1 MNRSVAGPRS
11 LMRRIVG
18 SDRGY
23 TEAGVAVLGAA
34 LVVGAALGS
43 GAASSVVS
51 MSDGVTWLTDEQTGQ
66 LVQVNPGTG
75 RAERRLTVAGP
86 GAELEVSQQDG
97 HLVVGDAR
105 TGTITSI
112 DLSTLLT
119 GGQRRSD
126 EPMRVLVGGGQAYLV
141 TPSTGVVRAVDPL
154 TLRDLGAPYRVGA
167 ELVDVVVDRAGTVWA
182 VTAAGRLLSL
192 TWVRDDRT
200 FDMHET
206 TVRGGGPGTR
216 LLPHDHGVTVF
227 APDSGSVLQVGGGRD
242 LSVAVPHLEGQVLPA
257 DGSPKDLAPAGL
269 PDRSTV
275 VLLTGDEVREIGVG
289 ALGCDRPGRP
299 AVFGGLVYVPCTGAG
314 RVVVLRPDG
323 SRARAD
329 IVVPGG
335 TDPRLLV
342 DDGRLVVHTE
352 DGGRAVMVE
361 TDGTTRVID
370 TGRGNVAVQDPN
382 DRSSGPAG
390 ATGPSRGQRSGADRD
405 PGGDRAAPAQ
415 GEVPEE
421 TVPDPGLP
429 LPQVTGVPGERA
441 TATAAATTAPGEDGT
456 TGPTP
461 SVPAVGRPTDVTAD
475 RVTSPRATIHVQVSW
490 TLGSPRPDRHLVR
503 GSAGDVVAEVAGD
516 ATTALVT
523 GVACGVAQAFTVEAV
538 TDDGGSASARSPE
551 IEAASLACYVG
562 PQPPTPPTDVA
573 ATAHPDGSVT
583 VTWTDTGTAAD
594 SYLVGPS
601 GGATTTVPGDAR
613 SVVLRAL
620 QPAVG
625 VQFVVQAV
633 RGTVTTTSQPS
644 APVTVPG
651 PPGPIGGPVLAEV
664 VARAGDLL
672 TVHLNWDAARD
683 NGSPITGHVV
693 AWSVGGN
700 ADSTIAA
707 GPDVTFDVLC
717 SGPLCT
723 DGGQFEVTVT
733 PRNQLGDGPSASV
746 WVTVPR
752 AAPVLPRDGDSVVVS
767 VDAETPGQYEPAV
780 EMTAHFDPPAS
791 WVGHTGEC
799 MMTVQRSSGPQTA
812 GSVGCGRGTHSLGL
826 FSAAGSVTVTVSA
839 LDTAGRTIATA
850 APVTALVPPRN
861 QWVLCFRD
869 TGICNAPAAA
879 VDADVVVVPIPWSPQ
894 LPPGDER
901 PLLVAGGAGLLL
913 TAVALRLSRLRGSRN
928 PSRPVE
934 EDHA

>member
-1 MNRSVAGPRS
+1 
-11 LMRRIVG
+11 MRRLARG
-18 SDRGY
+18 DLGY

-34 LVVGAALGS
+34 LVFGAALGS
-43 GAASSVVS
+43 GAASSVVT

-119 GGQRRSD
+119 GGQRHSD

-167 ELVDVVVDRAGTVWA
+167 ELVDVVVDRGGTVWA
-182 VTAAGRLLSL
+182 VTATGRLLSL
-192 TWVRDDRT
+192 TWVPDDRA
-200 FDMHET
+200 FDTDET
-206 TVRGGGPGTR
+206 AVRGGGPGTR
-216 LLPHDHGVTVF
+216 LLPHDQGVTVF

-257 DGSPKDLAPAGL
+257 AGSPTNLAPAGL

-275 VLLTGDEVREIGVG
+275 VLLTGDEVREVGVG

-299 AVFGGLVYVPCTGAG
+299 AVFGGLVYVPCEGAG

-329 IVVPGG
+329 VVVPGG
-335 TDPRLLV
+335 RNPRLLV

-382 DRSSGPAG
+382 DRSSASAG

-405 PGGDRAAPAQ
+405 PGGEGAVPAQ
-415 GEVPEE
+415 GELPEE
-421 TVPDPGLP
+421 TVPDPDLP
-429 LPQVTGVPGERA
+429 LPDVTGAPGERA
-441 TATAAATTAPGEDGT
+441 TATAAATATAGPGEDGT
-456 TGPTP
+456 PGPTP
-461 SVPAVGRPTDVTAD
+461 SAPTVGRPTDVTAE
-475 RVTSPRATIHVQVSW
+475 RVTSLRATIHVQVSW
-490 TLGSPRPDRHLVR
+490 SIGSPRPDRHVVR
-503 GSAGDVVAEVAGD
+503 DFEGDVVAEVAGD

-523 GVACGVAQAFTVEAV
+523 TVTCGVAQAFTVDAV

-562 PQPPTPPTDVA
+562 PQQPTPPTDVA

-583 VTWTDTGTAAD
+583 VTWTDNGSVAD
-594 SYLVGPS
+594 SFLVGPVD
-601 GGATTTVPGDAR
+601 GATTTVPGDAR

-651 PPGPIGGPVLAEV
+651 PPGAIGGPVLAEV

-723 DGGQFEVTVT
+723 DGGQFEVNVT
-733 PRNQLGDGPSASV
+733 PRNQLGDGPTASV

-752 AAPVLPRDGDSVVVS
+752 PAPVLPRDGDPVVVGIE
-767 VDAETPGQYEPAV
+767 AETPGQYEPAV
-780 EMTAHFDPPAS
+780 EMTAHLDPPAA
-791 WVGHTGEC
+791 WAANAGEC
-799 MMTVQRSSGPQTA
+799 MVVVERSTGGQTA
-812 GSVGCGRGTHSLGL
+812 GSIGCGASSHSLGL
-826 FSAAGSVTVTVSA
+826 FSSGGSVTVTVSA

-850 APVTALVPPRN
+850 APATALVPPRN

-901 PLLVAGGAGLLL
+901 PLLVAGGVGLLL
-913 TAVALRLSRLRGSRN
+913 TAAALRLSRVRGSRN

-934 EDHA
+934 ENHA